1 MGLELEKE
9 EDEAT
14 FDFGDVFKEPEGFL
28 PPPKPPTFSEHRLLS
43 GDILNIR
50 LVGSHP
56 LYGYLLWNAARTIS
70 DFLEEK
76 APEWVEGKDIL
87 ELGAGAGLP
96 SIICAI
102 KGAKTV
108 VVTDYPD
115 SDLVDNMRINASA
128 CEKFIKTRPL
138 PLHVEGYK
146 WGASTD
152 DICSFLQSPSDGFD
166 VLILAD
172 VIYNHPQHH
181 NLIDSVKR
189 TLKRSKESVA
199 FVVFTPYQP
208 WLLEKITAFFPK
220 AEESGFEVKK
230 LFEKVMDK
238 LLFEDDP
245 GDEQLR
251 RTVFGY
257 ELKWKQEQLA
267 RDMSNH

>member
-1 MGLELEKE
+1 MGLEPL
-9 EDEAT
+9 EDELG
-14 FDFGDVFKEPEGFL
+14 FGDFFKEPEGFF
-28 PPPKPPTFSEHRLLS
+28 PPPKPPTFSEHRMLC
-43 GDILNIR
+43 GNTLNIR

-70 DFLEEK
+70 NFLEEN
-76 APEWVEGKDIL
+76 ASEWVEGKDIL

-102 KGAKTV
+102 MGAKTA

-115 SDLVDNMRINASA
+115 WDLVDNMQINASA
-128 CEKFIKTRPL
+128 CEKFIKKQPSPL
-138 PLHVEGYK
+138 YVEGYK
-146 WGASTD
+146 WGDSTD
-152 DICSFLQSPSDGFD
+152 RICSFLDLPSAGFD

-181 NLIDSVKR
+181 SLIESVKM
-189 TLKRSKESVA
+189 TLKRSKTSVA

-208 WLLEKITAFFPK
+208 WLLEKIAAFFPK
-220 AEESGFEVKK
+220 AEQSGFKVNKI
-230 LFEKVMDK
+230 FEKVMDK

-245 GDEQLR
+245 GDELLR

-257 ELKWKQEQLA
+257 ELRWKEEELDGQIP
-267 RDMSNH
+267 RC

>member
-1 MGLELEKE
+1 MGLELQ
-9 EDEAT
+9 DEA
-14 FDFGDVFKEPEGFL
+14 FGFGDFFNEPEGFF
-28 PPPKPPTFSEHRLLS
+28 PPPKPPTFSEHRMLS
-43 GDILNIR
+43 GDTLSIR

-70 DFLEEK
+70 DFLEEN
-76 APEWVEGKDIL
+76 ASEWVEGKDVL

-102 KGAKTV
+102 MGAKTV

-115 SDLVDNMRINASA
+115 HDLIDNMRINASV
-128 CEKFIKTRPL
+128 CEKFIKKQPSPL
-138 PLHVEGYK
+138 YVDGYK
-146 WGASTD
+146 WGDPTGC
-152 DICSFLQSPSDGFD
+152 ICRYLESPSGGFD

-181 NLIDSVKR
+181 SLIDSVKM
-189 TLKRSKESVA
+189 TLKRSKTSVA

-220 AEESGFEVKK
+220 AEQSGFTVKK
-230 LFEKVMDK
+230 IFQKVMDK
-238 LLFEDDP
+238 LLFENDP

-257 ELKWKQEQLA
+257 ELRWKEEEL
-267 RDMSNH
+267 DSEIPG

>member
-50 LVGSHP
+50 L
-56 LYGYLLWNAARTIS
+56 GYLLWNAARTIS

-115 SDLVDNMRINASA
+115 SDLVDNMRINAST

-146 WGASTD
+146 WGAPTD

-267 RDMSNH
+267 RDISNH